1 MASNCEYYQQLI
13 SQMLDGDLL
22 DAERDSLQVH
32 LQTCP
37 DCQALYA
44 AFSDISEA
52 LQEDMVQ
59 PPETLTAGVMARIQ
73 ADQAAPAAQDTANT
87 IEALSPRG
95 KRLVRRWPGYVAVA
109 CLAILI
115 GTGLTASLR
124 SRLSVA
130 SDTAAA
136 MPETAMAIVT
146 EATEE
151 EAAQEAPAES
161 SAGTA
166 QAYSLTDGAAA
177 DDSTESSPARS
188 YSMADEVSAED
199 VEENSSN
206 SGSAHSILDPDQV
219 PEGREADF
227 EALLTDAGWP
237 DGEPDVTW
245 HSLYAAE
252 YHGVIYEFLTD
263 DQEQY
268 LLWHDAAEGL
278 YTHSR
283 ATVDD
288 LWSIFGN

>member
-1 MASNCEYYQQLI
+1 MSSNCEYYQQLI

-22 DAERDSLQVH
+22 EPEQNALQSH

-44 AFSDISEA
+44 AFSDISDAMQADMVSPPEA
-52 LQEDMVQ
+52 LT
-59 PPETLTAGVMARIQ
+59 PGVMARIQ
-73 ADQAAPAAQDTANT
+73 ADNDAPASQDPANT
-87 IEALSPRG
+87 IEALSSRG
-95 KRLVRRWPGYVAVA
+95 KRVVRRWPSYVAAA
-109 CLAILI
+109 CLVVLI
-115 GTGLTASLR
+115 GAGLTSSLR
-124 SRLSVA
+124 SSVSTA

-146 EATEE
+146 EAEE
-151 EAAQEAPAES
+151 SETAQR

-166 QAYSLTDGAAA
+166 QTYNGADMEAAA
-177 DDSTESSPARS
+177 DDSITGSVAQS
-188 YSMADEVSAED
+188 YSLAEEADMEAAEEGTLD
-199 VEENSSN
+199 
-206 SGSAHSILDPDQV
+206 SGPAHTILNPAQV

-237 DGEPDVTW
+237 DGEPDETW

-288 LWSIFGN
+288 LWNIFDN